1 MVMVTPRQAVPALEV
16 QTLEGGLWRLA
27 DQHPES
33 FTLAVF
39 YRGLHCPVCSRYV
52 KGLAD
57 QLDEFAARG
66 VEAIALST
74 DDRDRAERARREWQ
88 LDGLKVG
95 YGLTI
100 EQARAW
106 GLYVSN
112 SRGVTSVGI
121 EEPKQFN
128 EPGLF
133 LIRPDGTLYMAAV
146 QSAPFAR
153 PHLDEVL
160 KAVDFVKERD
170 YPPRGDA

>member
-1 MVMVTPRQAVPALEV
+1 MLKPRQAVPPLEV
-16 QTLEGGLWRLA
+16 TTLDGEPWRLA
-27 DQHPES
+27 DQQPES

-57 QLDEFAARG
+57 ALSDFEERG
-66 VEAIALST
+66 VEVIAIST
-74 DDRDRAERARREWQ
+74 DDSERARRAREEWQ
-88 LDGLKVG
+88 TGALAIGHGLS
-95 YGLTI
+95 I

-106 GLYVSN
+106 GLYISN
-112 SRGVTSVGI
+112 SRGMTSAGI

-133 LIRPDGTLYMAAV
+133 LVRPDGTLYWAAV
-146 QSAPFAR
+146 QSVPFAR
-153 PHLDEVL
+153 PHFDEVL
-160 KAVDFVKERD
+160 KAVDFIKERD

>member
-1 MVMVTPRQAVPALEV
+1 MLKPRQPAPALEV
-16 QTLEGGLWRLA
+16 QTLDGELWRLA
-27 DQHPES
+27 DQRPES

-57 QLDEFAARG
+57 QLGEFAARG
-66 VEAIALST
+66 VEVIALST
-74 DDRDRAERARREWQ
+74 DDRERAERARREWQ
-88 LDGLKVG
+88 LGALRVG

-106 GLYVSN
+106 GLYISS
-112 SRGVTSVGI
+112 SRGVTSAGV

-146 QSAPFAR
+146 QSVPFAR